1 MSRKIFENDLV
12 TICKNKVTLTL
23 NKPAYIRMCILCAY
37 EDFSN
42 DNEMFD
48 FRNYWTKS
56 KYYDNPNK
64 LVVGETKDETADVAI
79 EEFVGL
85 KPEKYLYLVNNN
97 SKYKK
102 AKGVRW
108 NVAVTISHNE
118 YKDVLLN
125 KKCLRHLMNSIQTK
139 INNYLFN
146 KRHIWQTGSLIKEE
160 GSFLIY

>member
-1 MSRKIFENDLV
+1 MES
-12 TICKNKVTLTL
+12 
-23 NKPAYIRMCILCAY
+23 AYITMCMLCAY

-48 FRNYWTKS
+48 FRNYWPKS
-56 KYYDNPNK
+56 NYYDNPNK
-64 LVVGETKDETADVAI
+64 LVAGETKDETAGVAI

-85 KPEKYLYLVNNN
+85 KPEMYSYLVDNN
-97 SKYKK
+97 SKHKK
-102 AKGVRW
+102 AKGVKW
-108 NVAVTISHNE
+108 NVAVTISQNE